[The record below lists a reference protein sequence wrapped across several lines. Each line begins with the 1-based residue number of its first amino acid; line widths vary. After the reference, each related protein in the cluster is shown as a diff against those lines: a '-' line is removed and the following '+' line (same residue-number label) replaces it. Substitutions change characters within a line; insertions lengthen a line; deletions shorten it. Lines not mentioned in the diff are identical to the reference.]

1 MIVDTI
7 TRELRRQLA
16 ALDPAPARTTKR
28 ETKPG
33 VVVRWSVRQPHG
45 GKPFVFEYKAPPGTW
60 RTNAEHDARAAIIRA
75 GLRPWVHI
83 ETVEAIQ

>member
-1 MIVDTI
+1 MDVT

-28 ETKPG
+28 EAKPG
-33 VVVRWSVRQPHG
+33 VVVRWSVRQPNG
-45 GKPFVFEYKAPPGTW
+45 GLPFVFEYKAPASTW
-60 RTNAEHDARAAIIRA
+60 RANAEHDARAAIIRA

-83 ETVEAIQ
+83 ETVEA

>member
-1 MIVDTI
+1 MTTATI

-16 ALDPAPARTTKR
+16 ALDPAPARATKR
-28 ETKPG
+28 PSEAG
-33 VVVRWSVRQPHG
+33 IVVRWSVRQPHG
-45 GKPFVFEYKAPPGTW
+45 GKPFIFEYKAPSGTW

-83 ETVEAIQ
+83 ETVEA

>member
-1 MIVDTI
+1 
-7 TRELRRQLA
+7 LA

-28 ETKPG
+28 EAKAG
-33 VVVRWSVRQPHG
+33 IVVRWSARRADG

-60 RTNAEHDARAAIIRA
+60 RTNAEHDARAAITRA

-83 ETVEAIQ
+83 ETVEA